1 MEVRKYRALTA
12 IGGIIMR
19 LGWFVVIISVLLA
32 GSRLLISASASY
44 AMIVNLAILLGGVA
58 FGLMLAA
65 VGELIKLLINI
76 EGNTRESA
84 IRFRGMQDSTDL

>member
-12 IGGIIMR
+12 IGGIIMG

-32 GSRLLISASASY
+32 GSRLLFTASASY

-58 FGLMLAA
+58 FGLILAA
-65 VGELIKLLINI
+65 AGELIKLLIDI

-84 IRFRGMQDSTDL
+84 IRLRGMQDSTDV